1 MSQGPDSSDEELYAE
16 LAEAAPA
23 VSAASASLP
32 DVETPQE
39 QPEAPGDF
47 VFFLLKMWG
56 FPSTTLA
63 SVVIC
68 CYLLL
73 FVVICCY
80 LLFTIWWNYVELCCV
95 EAAANVGHPS
105 SRM

>member
-47 VFFLLKMWG
+47 VFF
-56 FPSTTLA
+56 
-63 SVVIC
+63 C
-68 CYLLL
+68 
-73 FVVICCY
+73 
-80 LLFTIWWNYVELCCV
+80 
-95 EAAANVGHPS
+95 
-105 SRM
+105 